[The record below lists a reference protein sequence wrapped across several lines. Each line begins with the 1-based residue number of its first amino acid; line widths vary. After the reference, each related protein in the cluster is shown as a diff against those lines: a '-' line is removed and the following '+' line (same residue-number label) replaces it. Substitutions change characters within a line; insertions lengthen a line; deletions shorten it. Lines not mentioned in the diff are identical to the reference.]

1 MSLYRRTCAVAVTLL
16 LMLLLAACGGST
28 TPQAQS
34 PTPTPPPSPTPGT
47 GQRLLDSMAQKLQS
61 AQTLHGLFNVKIIGT
76 PFNGT
81 VNSEV
86 WNQSPNENRTV
97 ILQSTLTQFPTGEIT
112 VSNGKQVWQYEP
124 TKKVVYTGSATT
136 TSTTSTPTAAGTPST
151 DANGGQ
157 SQFIL
162 NLVQQVFTHSDA
174 TLVSSSTNIDG
185 HDVAVVHVV
194 PQGQTTGINFNYNGD
209 VYIDKA
215 TNQPIKVDLTISG
228 FGHVI
233 LDLPTLVLNQ
243 PIAASTFTFVVP
255 AGVKVLPLQQ
265 ANATPGTDTG
275 SITLAQAQQQAGY
288 HLLSIPVTQTDYVLG
303 NVNALG
309 APGSQI
315 FTLNYSKG
323 STAFTIAEGKS
334 LANLPTTG
342 GQKVSLRGTT
352 ATLTIANGTTTL
364 SWTEHGIGMSIT
376 GTALSSDQVTSIAK
390 LLT

>member
-1 MSLYRRTCAVAVTLL
+1 MSLYRRTCGIAATLLL

-28 TPQAQS
+28 TPQAQK
-34 PTPTPPPSPTPGT
+34 PTPTPSPTAGT
-47 GQRLLDSMAQKLQS
+47 GQHLLASMAQKLQS
-61 AQTLHGLFNVKIIGT
+61 AQTLHGLFNVKITGT
-76 PFNGT
+76 TFNGT

-97 ILQSTLTQFPTGEIT
+97 VVQSTLTQFPVGEVT

-136 TSTTSTPTAAGTPST
+136 TSTPTATGTPST

-162 NLVQQVFTHSDA
+162 NLVQRVFTHSDA

-185 HDVAVVHVV
+185 HDVSVVHVV
-194 PQGQTTGINFNYNGD
+194 PQGQTTGINFNYDGD

-228 FGHVI
+228 FGHVV
-233 LDLPTLVLNQ
+233 LDLPTLELNQ
-243 PIAASTFTFVVP
+243 PIPASTFTFVVP

-315 FTLNYSKG
+315 FTLNYTKG
-323 STAFTIAEGKS
+323 STTFTIAEGKS
-334 LANLPTTG
+334 LANLPTSG
-342 GQKVSLRGTT
+342 GQPVSLRGTT
-352 ATLTIANGTTTL
+352 GTLTIASGTTTL
-364 SWTEHGIGMSIT
+364 SWTEHGIGISIT
-376 GTALSSDQVTSIAK
+376 GTALTGNQATSIAN
-390 LLT
+390 LLS